1 MEKFSVKKPFTVLVA
16 VIAIIVLGIV
26 SVLNMP
32 SDLLPELSLPYL
44 MVITA
49 YPGASPERV
58 EAEVSEPMENAL
70 GTISHV
76 KNVSTVSYENYSLTQ
91 LEFEDGTDMDSA
103 MVKVSSA
110 IDQLS
115 GNLPEECATPN
126 ILEISMDMIATMY
139 VAVELDGADIYELT
153 DYVTKDVQPYLER
166 VEGVASISDVGL
178 VDRTVQVELNKEKI
192 DKLNDRILRMASD
205 ELSDAYDK
213 LTEAKDK
220 VDEGQKKVS
229 EQQENFGEN
238 LAAGIFDELD
248 EPAAEMAS
256 NLQGQ
261 VYDLIGRLN
270 SLSATID
277 QYQSAVNA
285 PIENAARDA
294 RTAYD
299 EGYDKAVAAREA
311 ADAAYQAYQEAS
323 SAVTAAGDGATD
335 EMKAAADA
343 AWSAYEAASTEADVA
358 AQEVEYLALALDLAN
373 SALSGRIDTASISAD
388 IGSVVSQLGSAAGAI
403 DGTSMR
409 ALASAASTISGILPR
424 VSSILA
430 IADGF
435 GGGVPASSGNVY
447 GALNSVIAALDNV
460 PGVMDTMEEAFAALT
475 QGQLDAAV
483 GFSSATGQLSSAESA
498 LDQAL
503 DQYEAAKEKAL
514 ENANLDTLLTVQNLA
529 GMIYAQNFS
538 MPAGYIDDAND
549 NSWLLK
555 VGDEYE
561 NASDIS
567 NALLADIDGIGTVRL
582 EDVAD
587 ITVIDNADATYA
599 RLNGEQAV
607 VLSIYKSSSAGTNEV
622 SRDIKKQ
629 MDELM
634 ASESRLHIV
643 PLMDQGEYI
652 TLIVNDI
659 VQSML
664 VGAALAI
671 LILAIFLR
679 DLRPTLLVGISIP
692 LSVLFA
698 LVLMYFTDMSL
709 NMMTLSGMSLGIGML
724 VDNSIVVIENVFR
737 LRSRGVAAPRA
748 AVQGARQVSGALV
761 ASTLTTVC
769 VFFPMVFTEGT
780 VRKLLV
786 PLALSISFCLL
797 ASLVVALTVVP
808 AASSTVFRSMKTKG
822 DGAGSKIYD
831 LYSQSLRWCLQH
843 KLISIIVPVIL
854 LGICVA
860 RLINMGIVILPEMT
874 GNNIQ
879 VSITTPETD
888 DRHTSYEKAGQV
900 MEAISGLEGVLDVGV
915 MDAASTTGLI
925 SSFAG
930 SSDSYG
936 SYVCYVTMEGGMD
949 DAAAVQDLC
958 TRITEATAG
967 IDCEVSASAGGMSD
981 MGALMSPG
989 LTVNIYGDDLDQ
1001 LVDVSEDVMGYVEG
1015 IEGFENISNGTED
1028 AEQTLHLVIDKDKAM
1043 ASGITVAQ
1051 IYAAIAERMTTSA
1064 NSTRITSGG
1073 YELQVV
1079 IKDNS
1084 RALTRENILDLEI
1097 EGASMTGQSGMDMGG
1112 MDASA
1117 LDGLSFDMEE
1127 GEDGQTAGFDFFGG
1141 SSEEEDTAEN
1151 ESENAEGE
1159 EIEPQ
1164 VAEEAAGNESAAD
1177 AEDADSEET
1186 SADTKEDKQSSED
1199 KDSEEKTS
1207 GEEKEETSTVHKLG
1221 EFAYLEETEAL
1232 SSVTRQNLT
1241 RYLSVTAATAEGYN
1255 TALLS
1260 RELETAL
1267 ADYQSPYGIR
1277 IEIEGETSQINDM
1290 IEQMVKLMLLAL
1302 LFIYL
1307 VMVAQFQSLLSPF
1320 IVMFTIPLAFTG
1332 GMLGLIFA
1340 GEQLS
1345 MLSLMGF
1352 LILMGTVVNNGIV
1365 FVDYTNQLR
1374 IGGLDREDAL
1384 VATGTTR
1391 MRPIFMTA
1399 LTTILAMLKLIF
1411 GKGMGSQMGSGMA
1424 IVIVGGL
1431 VYATIMTL
1439 YIVPVM
1445 YDIFFKKPPLNVD
1458 VGDDLDDTPDDAAE
1472 FLRKLQQTEEM

>member
-1 MEKFSVKKPFTVLVA
+1 MEKFSVKKPFTILVA
-16 VIAIIVLGIV
+16 VIAVIVLGIV

-44 MVITA
+44 MVVTV

-115 GNLPEECATPN
+115 GNLPDECATPN

-153 DYVTKDVQPYLER
+153 DYVTRDVQPYLER
-166 VEGVASISDVGL
+166 VEGVASISNIGL

-192 DKLNDRILRMASD
+192 DELNEKILMMASD
-205 ELSDAYDK
+205 ELAEAYDK
-213 LTEAKDK
+213 LQDARKK
-220 VDEGQKKVS
+220 VEEGQEEVS

-248 EPAAEMAS
+248 EPAAEMAES
-256 NLQGQ
+256 LQGQ
-261 VYDLIGRLN
+261 IYTLIGRLN
-270 SLSATID
+270 SLAATVNS
-277 QYQSAVNA
+277 YQEAINA
-285 PIENAARDA
+285 PLEQAAQDA
-294 RTAYD
+294 RAAYD
-299 EGYDKAVAAREA
+299 EGYDKAVALREA
-311 ADAAYQAYQEAS
+311 ADAAYQVYLDAS
-323 SAVTAAGDGATD
+323 DAVAAAGEEATE
-335 EMKAAADA
+335 EMLAAVET
-343 AWSAYEAASTEADVA
+343 AWEEYEAASYAADVA
-358 AQEVEYLALALDLAN
+358 TKEVEYLALALDMALAG
-373 SALSGRIDTASISAD
+373 ASGKIDTSTLSAD
-388 IGSVVSQLGSAAGAI
+388 ISSVVSQLSSAAGAI
-403 DGTSMR
+403 DGSSMR
-409 ALASAASTISGILPR
+409 ALASAASTVSGILPR

-430 IADGF
+430 IADGM
-435 GGGVPASSGNVY
+435 GGSVPSVSGDVY
-447 GALNSVIAALDNV
+447 GALYSVSAALDNV
-460 PGVMDTMEEAFAALT
+460 PDVMDTLEETFAALT

-483 GFSSATGQLSSAESA
+483 GFSSVTGQLSSAQSA
-498 LDQAL
+498 LDQAME
-503 DQYEAAKEKAL
+503 QYESARKKAL
-514 ENANLDTLLTVQNLA
+514 ENANLDALLTVQNLA
-529 GMIYAQNFS
+529 GMIYAQNFT
-538 MPAGYIDDAND
+538 MPAGYIDDEND

-555 VGDEYE
+555 VGDEFE
-561 NASDIS
+561 TADDIS
-567 NALLADIDGIGTVRL
+567 NALLCDIDGIGTVRL
-582 EDVAD
+582 TDVAD
-587 ITVIDNADATYA
+587 ITVIDNSDSTYS
-599 RLNGEQAV
+599 RLNGEEAV
-607 VLSIYKSSSAGTNEV
+607 VLSIYKSSSSGTNEV
-622 SRDIKKQ
+622 SRDINKEMKA
-629 MDELM
+629 LM
-634 ASESRLHIV
+634 EKESRLHIV
-643 PLMDQGEYI
+643 PLMDQGQYI

-664 VGAALAI
+664 IGAALAI
-671 LILAIFLR
+671 VILAIFLR

-724 VDNSIVVIENVFR
+724 VDNSIVVIENIFR
-737 LRSRGVAAPRA
+737 LRSRDVAAPRA

-769 VFFPMVFTEGT
+769 VFFPMVFTNGT

-808 AASSTVFRSMKTKG
+808 AASSTIFRTMRTKS
-822 DGAGSKIYD
+822 DSAGNRVYD
-831 LYSQSLRWCLQH
+831 LYSTTLRWCLKH
-843 KLISIIVPVIL
+843 KLVSILVPVVL
-854 LGICVA
+854 LGICIA
-860 RLINMGIVILPEMT
+860 RLISMGIVILPEMT

-879 VSITTPETD
+879 VTIVTPETD
-888 DRHTSYEKAGQV
+888 DRQTSYAKAGQV
-900 MEAISGLEGVLDVGV
+900 MEAVVNLEGVLDVGI
-915 MDAASTTGLI
+915 MDSSSTTGLI

-930 SSDSYG
+930 NSDSYG
-936 SYVCYVTMEGGMD
+936 AYVCYVTMEGGMD
-949 DAAAVQDLC
+949 DAAAVKDLC
-958 TRITEATAG
+958 SRIEEATSGLA
-967 IDCEVSASAGGMSD
+967 CEVRASAGGMSD
-981 MGALMSPG
+981 MGALMSSG
-989 LTVNIYGDDLDQ
+989 LTVNIYGDDLEE
-1001 LVDVSEDVMGYVEG
+1001 LVDVSEDVMGFVG
-1015 IEGFENISNGTED
+1015 QVEGFENISNGTED

-1043 ASGITVAQ
+1043 AAGITVAQ

-1073 YELQVV
+1073 YELEVV
-1079 IKDNS
+1079 IMDNS
-1084 RALTRENILDLEI
+1084 RRLTRENILDLEI
-1097 EGASMTGQSGMDMGG
+1097 EGMSMTGQSGMD
-1112 MDASA
+1112 ASGF
-1117 LDGLSFDMEE
+1117 DGLSFDMGGESEE
-1127 GEDGQTAGFDFFGG
+1127 GMSAFDFFGG
-1141 SSEEEDTAEN
+1141 DPEESEDEVDPAGETESTVSEDAAEADEQENEEPEADTADSKKAAPTEAAQ
-1151 ESENAEGE
+1151 ETDAGSDAED
-1159 EIEPQ
+1159 PD
-1164 VAEEAAGNESAAD
+1164 EEAADEEAA
-1177 AEDADSEET
+1177 EE
-1186 SADTKEDKQSSED
+1186 
-1199 KDSEEKTS
+1199 
-1207 GEEKEETSTVHKLG
+1207 STVHTLG

-1232 SSVTRQNLT
+1232 SRVTRKNLT
-1241 RYLSVTAATAEGYN
+1241 RYLSVSASTAEGYN

-1260 RELETAL
+1260 RELTEVM
-1267 ADYQSPYGIR
+1267 ADYEPPFGVR

-1290 IEQMVKLMLLAL
+1290 VEQMIKLMLLAL

-1374 IGGLDREDAL
+1374 LGGLEREDAL

-1391 MRPIFMTA
+1391 MRPILMTA
-1399 LTTILAMLKLIF
+1399 LTTILAMMKLIF
-1411 GKGMGSQMGSGMA
+1411 GQGMGSQMGSGMA

-1431 VYATIMTL
+1431 AYATLMTL
-1439 YIVPVM
+1439 YIVPIM
-1445 YDIFFKKPPLNVD
+1445 YDIFFRKPPLNVD
-1458 VGDDLDDTPDDAAE
+1458 VGDDLDDAPDDAEE
-1472 FLRKLQQTEEM
+1472 FLKKLRGAGKA